1 MGVTLVYAV
10 LIVIANMVVDMVYGW
25 LDPRVTL
32 K

>member
-10 LIVIANMVVDMVYGW
+10 LIVIANTVVDMVYGW
-25 LDPRVTL
+25 LDPRVTI